1 VRELRNFEIEKRA
14 PVARPA
20 PRARLAQLRP
30 ACRMLRD
37 RTSKYLWSVRGFL
50 PGKAAAAL
58 LLCERTLPGRAVAHS
73 IFRHMNDEDGT
84 LRRLTVGIKRR
95 RVAPSAVCRC

>member
-20 PRARLAQLRP
+20 PAHACPAQASLQD
-30 ACRMLRD
+30 AEG

-50 PGKAAAAL
+50 AGRQRLRCSLRNVHSQGARGSFDLPAY
-58 LLCERTLPGRAVAHS
+58 ER
-73 IFRHMNDEDGT
+73 
-84 LRRLTVGIKRR
+84 
-95 RVAPSAVCRC
+95 